1 MRFLPVTRPNKIAI
15 DVVDHR
21 MGDGLDVMLVFE
33 RGVLSIRGEKYVI
46 IFLADLVFVI
56 GNEVDRLRIQI
67 RALGLDV
74 SFT

>member
-1 MRFLPVTRPNKIAI
+1 V
-15 DVVDHR
+15 
-21 MGDGLDVMLVFE
+21 GDGLDVKLVFE
-33 RGVLSIRGEKYVI
+33 REVLGIRGEKYVI

>member
-15 DVVDHR
+15 DLVDYR
-21 MGDGLDVMLVFE
+21 VGGGLDVKLVFE
-33 RGVLSIRGEKYVI
+33 RGVLGIRGEKYVI

-67 RALGLDV
+67 GALGLDV

>member
-21 MGDGLDVMLVFE
+21 VRDGLDVKLVFE
-33 RGVLSIRGEKYVI
+33 RGVLGIRGEKYVI

>member
-1 MRFLPVTRPNKIAI
+1 M

-21 MGDGLDVMLVFE
+21 SGLDIKLVFE
-33 RGVLSIRGEKYVI
+33 REVFGIRGEKYVT

-56 GNEVDRLRIQI
+56 GNEVDKLRIQI